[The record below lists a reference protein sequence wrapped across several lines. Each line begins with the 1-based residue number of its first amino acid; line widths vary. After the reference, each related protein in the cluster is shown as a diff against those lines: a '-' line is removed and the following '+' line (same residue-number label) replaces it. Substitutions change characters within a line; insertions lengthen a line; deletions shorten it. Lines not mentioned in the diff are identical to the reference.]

1 MSVVLSALRASMDKV
16 DDDSVTQGYVELPA
30 ELPDVFRCAWRRTGS
45 DLGGASATVL
55 PDGCADIIVD
65 QSGGAVLVGPTLLP
79 HRHALGS
86 KVTLRGLR
94 LQPWA
99 VPLLFRLTATEV
111 RDRVLPL
118 DALVG
123 SRWAREIAAEVWR
136 GRVPRRWRSIDTTP
150 WQMDLVKGLLRAPSG
165 AVEVTGREW
174 GVSERHAR
182 RAVRDLT
189 GMSPR
194 ELGHVGRLQR
204 LLPLLDEARFPL
216 ARLAAEAGYTDQAH
230 MSRDLKRLAG
240 VTPLSLRR
248 ERSGAAAWPGGRL
261 LTGTEDLVVTPG
273 SSSRV

>member
-1 MSVVLSALRASMDKV
+1 MDEV
-16 DDDSVTQGYVELPA
+16 DDNVAEGYDELAA
-30 ELPDVFRCAWRRTGS
+30 ELPDVFRCVWRRTGS
-45 DLGGASATVL
+45 DVRGASATVL

-65 QSGGAVLVGPTLLP
+65 QSGEAVLVGPTLLP
-79 HRHALGS
+79 HRHALDPS
-86 KVTLRGLR
+86 VTLRGLR

-123 SRWAREIAAEVWR
+123 SRLAREVADEVWH
-136 GRVPRRWRSIDTTP
+136 GRVPRCWRSVDTTP

-165 AVEVTGREW
+165 SIEVTGRDW

-182 RAVRDLT
+182 RTIRDLT
-189 GMSPR
+189 GLSPR

-216 ARLAAEAGYTDQAH
+216 ARLATEVGYTDQAH

-240 VTPLSLRR
+240 ATPLRLLH
-248 ERSGAAAWPGGRL
+248 ERAEVDAWPGGQV
-261 LTGTEDLVVTPG
+261 LTGTRDLVKG
-273 SSSRV
+273 A